1 MSDAED
7 DREVRIA
14 IARSIKTRGKIPTIA
29 DVAADLG
36 KDTRHVDAS
45 FARMIDGRVFR
56 ARKDSH
62 EIYAYSPFCVG
73 PTDFFVTSAGR
84 LWFGI
89 DAWDALGIPAALGQA
104 GVIETHCPDCG
115 EELVLEVDA
124 DGGTE
129 EQTWI
134 VMQLGVRARDFWKDI
149 EFTEST
155 ILLFTSEEHAERW
168 RAKAKPPAFTTLT
181 IEQAT
186 GLAHRWY
193 ARKLDPDWRR
203 FTDEEAE
210 VIFDDLALDPAFWHV
225 IPTA

>member
-29 DVAADLG
+29 AVAEALSWDIQ
-36 KDTRHVDAS
+36 RVEAS
-45 FARMIDGRVFR
+45 FVRMIEGRVFR

-62 EIYAYSPFCVG
+62 EIYAYNPFCVG
-73 PTDFFVTSAGR
+73 PTDFFVTAAGR
-84 LWFGI
+84 VWFAI
-89 DAWDALGIPAALGQA
+89 DAWDALGIPAALGET
-104 GVIETHCPDCG
+104 GVIETHCADCG
-115 EELVLEVDA
+115 DELVLEVDA
-124 DGGTE
+124 DGGTD
-129 EQTWI
+129 EQTWT
-134 VMQLGVRARDFWKDI
+134 VMQVGVPARDFWKDI

-155 ILLFTSEEHAERW
+155 ILLFASEEHAARW
-168 RAKAKPPAFTTLT
+168 RAKKKPPAFTTLT

-186 GLAHRWY
+186 GLAHKWY
-193 ARKLDPDWRR
+193 AKKLDPDWRR

-225 IPTA
+225 IPSA